1 MHVVKLIYLLPK
13 YYCYLYAES
22 IAMDFLQAFKSAP
35 DGLLD
40 RDMSRRYRR
49 TILEAGSTKTAI
61 EMCTD
66 FLGRP
71 PNANAFYEWVSS
83 PLDLVALDQE
93 ASK

>member
-1 MHVVKLIYLLPK
+1 
-13 YYCYLYAES
+13 
-22 IAMDFLQAFKSAP
+22 MDLLQAFKSAP

-40 RDMSRRYRR
+40 RDMSRHYRR

-71 PNANAFYEWVSS
+71 PNADAFYEWVSS
-83 PLDLVALDQE
+83 PLDLSALEKQ